1 MRIKL
6 GVFFGGKSVEHEI
19 SVITMIQALEGI
31 DEEKYEIVPIYIAK
45 DGVMYTGDDLLD
57 LEQYKDL
64 DVLLKRSYK
73 VTLVNDGK
81 KVNVIRYPAPLIGKR
96 VMNTIDVAFPIVHGT
111 NVEDG
116 TIAGYLNMLGLPYVG
131 PDILASSIGMDKI
144 LMKRVLR
151 DAGVPV
157 VDFVAFYSMEYIKD
171 EEKVLKEVEE
181 KLSYPVIVK
190 PGNLGSSVG
199 IRKAKTK
206 VELEE
211 AIEFAMEFA
220 DRVIVEKAVV
230 KLKEINCSVLGN
242 VVDTAASECE
252 EPFFSDEILSYADK
266 YMGGSKSSKGGKFGA
281 VKGGK
286 IGGSKSGE
294 RAMAASKKKLP
305 ADITKEQKDEIQR
318 LAKETFK
325 VLGCA
330 GVSRV
335 DFLIDEETGEIF
347 VNEINTIPGALSYYL
362 WEATGK
368 SVTEEMEDLINI
380 AIKREA
386 DREKLTFSYDQ
397 NILAMQGG
405 TKGSKGV
412 KGSK

>member
-1 MRIKL
+1 
-6 GVFFGGKSVEHEI
+6 
-19 SVITMIQALEGI
+19 
-31 DEEKYEIVPIYIAK
+31 
-45 DGVMYTGDDLLD
+45 
-57 LEQYKDL
+57 
-64 DVLLKRSYK
+64 
-73 VTLVNDGK
+73 
-81 KVNVIRYPAPLIGKR
+81 
-96 VMNTIDVAFPIVHGT
+96 
-111 NVEDG
+111 
-116 TIAGYLNMLGLPYVG
+116 
-131 PDILASSIGMDKI
+131 
-144 LMKRVLR
+144 
-151 DAGVPV
+151 
-157 VDFVAFYSMEYIKD
+157 
-171 EEKVLKEVEE
+171 
-181 KLSYPVIVK
+181 
-190 PGNLGSSVG
+190 
-199 IRKAKTK
+199 
-206 VELEE
+206 
-211 AIEFAMEFA
+211 
-220 DRVIVEKAVV
+220 
-230 KLKEINCSVLGN
+230 
-242 VVDTAASECE
+242 
-252 EPFFSDEILSYADK
+252 
-266 YMGGSKSSKGGKFGA
+266 MGGSKSSKGGKFGA

-318 LAKETFK
+318 LANETFK

>member
-64 DVLLKRSYK
+64 EVLLKRSYK